1 MSDQSDVS
9 SIVSENKARRKN
21 PYWVANRDKALDD
34 AYSTIR
40 RLRQEVAR
48 AKTENGVLQN
58 LYNHLLKEKK
68 KDEDLIKTL
77 TGGNICDTSV
87 EKTGVTEPT
96 LALDGDGQG
105 NPEKTNQEVAES
117 STLVLHPSPSPA
129 TEVQLMS
136 REDLLVNRPQDL
148 GGPSSSG
155 VAMEVEDLP
164 PPSIEFNPA
173 LFEFKESQKRS
184 GSLSFEFAG
193 EKVFINE
200 EEDEKEFDL
209 SENKLIDLIDTH
221 QKIITK
227 SREKTKFF
235 KVLKSAADSLNEDL
249 TAKQLKIQEQQEE
262 LARLKAELSTA
273 QKERAELELT
283 LAAQPKLTKDD
294 LDEFELLK
302 RDVPSLRENAAK
314 AKLEAEEKAKALSVA
329 LREKDALKAELDAAK
344 IDSDLLLTEKEEAQV
359 ELMTLKGEN
368 TSLIQ
373 SARAVCQFTW
383 PAPKEMPGGPLPATL
398 AQVPE
403 ALRVHCKSVAEYA
416 ARHSL
421 GVVKSLYPKIDL
433 ASCKKG
439 YAKGTTI
446 ERANQL
452 SMEASSCA
460 EELVKDV
467 PLSP

>member
-1 MSDQSDVS
+1 MRVSDSLPTEEEPV
-9 SIVSENKARRKN
+9 VTAE
-21 PYWVANRDKALDD
+21 
-34 AYSTIR
+34 
-40 RLRQEVAR
+40 
-48 AKTENGVLQN
+48 KTVPAEGELNV
-58 LYNHLLKEKK
+58 E
-68 KDEDLIKTL
+68 
-77 TGGNICDTSV
+77 TGM

-105 NPEKTNQEVAES
+105 NPEETNQEVAES
-117 STLVLHPSPSPA
+117 SALVLHPSPSLA
-129 TEVQLMS
+129 AEVQMMS
-136 REDLLVNRPQDL
+136 REDPLVNRPQDL
-148 GGPSSSG
+148 CGASSSEL
-155 VAMEVEDLP
+155 AMEV
-164 PPSIEFNPA
+164 I
-173 LFEFKESQKRS
+173 
-184 GSLSFEFAG
+184 
-193 EKVFINE
+193 INE

-209 SENKLIDLIDTH
+209 SENQLIDLIDTH

-235 KVLKSAADSLNEDL
+235 MVLKSAADSLHEDL

-262 LARLKAELSTA
+262 LARLKAELATA

-302 RDVPSLRENAAK
+302 RDVPSLRESAAK
-314 AKLEAEEKAKALSVA
+314 AKLEAEGKAKALSVA

-344 IDSDLLLTEKEEAQV
+344 IDSDLLLAEKEEAQV

-373 SARAVCQFTW
+373 SARVVCQFTW
-383 PAPKEMPGGPLPATL
+383 PAPEEMPEGPLPATL

-403 ALRVHCKSVAEYA
+403 ALRAHCKSVAEYA

-433 ASCKKG
+433 ASCKEG

-467 PLSP
+467 

>member
-1 MSDQSDVS
+1 MRVS
-9 SIVSENKARRKN
+9 HSL
-21 PYWVANRDKALDD
+21 P
-34 AYSTIR
+34 
-40 RLRQEVAR
+40 
-48 AKTENGVLQN
+48 TEEEPVM
-58 LYNHLLKEKK
+58 
-68 KDEDLIKTL
+68 TA
-77 TGGNICDTSV
+77 
-87 EKTGVTEPT
+87 EKTVPVEGELNVETGMEKTVATEPT

-105 NPEKTNQEVAES
+105 NPEETNQEIAES
-117 STLVLHPSPSPA
+117 SALVLHPSPSPA
-129 TEVQLMS
+129 VEVQMMS
-136 REDLLVNRPQDL
+136 REDPLVNRPQGL
-148 GGPSSSG
+148 GGASSSG
-155 VAMEVEDLP
+155 LDIEVEDLP
-164 PPSIEFNPA
+164 PPTIEFNPA

-193 EKVFINE
+193 EKVVINE

-209 SENKLIDLIDTH
+209 SENQLIDLIDT
-221 QKIITK
+221 QQ
-227 SREKTKFF
+227 FF
-235 KVLKSAADSLNEDL
+235 KVLKSAADSLHEDL
-249 TAKQLKIQEQQEE
+249 TVKQLKIQEQQEE

-273 QKERAELELT
+273 HKERAEFELA

-302 RDVPSLRENAAK
+302 RNAPLLRESAAK
-314 AKLEAEEKAKALSVA
+314 ANLEAESKAKALSTA
-329 LREKDALKAELDAAK
+329 LREKDALKVELDNLRT
-344 IDSDLLLTEKEEAQV
+344 DSDLILAEKEEIQG

-373 SARAVCQFTW
+373 SARAVWQFTW
-383 PAPKEMPGGPLPATL
+383 PVPEEMPEGPLPATL

-403 ALRVHCKSVAEYA
+403 ALRAHCKSVAEYA

-433 ASCKKG
+433 ASCKEG

-452 SMEASSCA
+452 SMEAGSCA